1 MTKKEVMDYLWAPK
15 SEGSVSGMLD
25 HLGFTGVGKSGR
37 YPTGVKYDALVA
49 LSEAVLSDEK
59 MASMVASRTHDLQG
73 ARKSRKSTVKANP
86 DSIVRALQ
94 AGTISEA
101 ELKTAMKKAG
111 IL

>member
-1 MTKKEVMDYLWAPK
+1 MN
-15 SEGSVSGMLD
+15 
-25 HLGFTGVGKSGR
+25 
-37 YPTGVKYDALVA
+37 ALVA

>member
-1 MTKKEVMDYLWAPK
+1 MTKAKMDYLWAPK
-15 SEGSVSGMLD
+15 SEGVVSGILD
-25 HLGFTGVGKSGR
+25 HIGINKVGDSGR
-37 YPTGVKYDALVA
+37 YPAGVKYDCLIAIRD
-49 LSEAVLSDEK
+49 VLMTNDDF
-59 MASMVASRTHDLQG
+59 ASMVASRTHDLQG

>member
-15 SEGSVSGMLD
+15 SEGIVSGMLA

-37 YPTGVKYDALVA
+37 YPTGVKYDALIA
-49 LSEAVLSDEK
+49 LNEAVLTDEK
-59 MASMVASRTHDLQG
+59 FASMVASRCHDLQG
-73 ARKSRKSTVKANP
+73 SRKSRKMTVKANP

-101 ELKTAMKKAG
+101 ELKEAMKKAG

>member
-1 MTKKEVMDYLWAPK
+1 
-15 SEGSVSGMLD
+15 
-25 HLGFTGVGKSGR
+25 
-37 YPTGVKYDALVA
+37 
-49 LSEAVLSDEK
+49 